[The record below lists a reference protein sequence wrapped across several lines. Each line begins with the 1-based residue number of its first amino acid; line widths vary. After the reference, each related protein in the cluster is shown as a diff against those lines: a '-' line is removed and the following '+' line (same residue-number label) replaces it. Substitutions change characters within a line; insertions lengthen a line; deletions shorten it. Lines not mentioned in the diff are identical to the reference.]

1 MEGRRLRW
9 FTAVSILGKMC
20 FIDEKFH
27 GDVFLFCAAL
37 FPQNLQD
44 LLNLPAILAAVFLY
58 RSTKHVRHYDHF

>member
-1 MEGRRLRW
+1 MVHCG
-9 FTAVSILGKMC
+9 FYFGKMC

-44 LLNLPAILAAVFLY
+44 LLNMPA
-58 RSTKHVRHYDHF
+58 HFGGCFSLS

>member
-20 FIDEKFH
+20 FIDKKFH

-44 LLNLPAILAAVFLY
+44 RLNLPA
-58 RSTKHVRHYDHF
+58 HFGGCFSLS

>member
-44 LLNLPAILAAVFLY
+44 RLNLP
-58 RSTKHVRHYDHF
+58 THFGGCFSLS

>member
-1 MEGRRLRW
+1 MEGRRLGW

-44 LLNLPAILAAVFLY
+44 RLNLQA
-58 RSTKHVRHYDHF
+58 HFGGCFSLS